1 MNDSK
6 GPAAAQA
13 ANSFQT
19 RHPAHEDLLAA
30 LNTES
35 HFDYCRARIGT
46 SSSSRSTER
55 RQTSAGA
62 VEMTNAT
69 WRKLMH
75 LVHPD
80 RHHASQNEDL
90 ANEMTKWLLE
100 QRPRLKG

>member
-1 MNDSK
+1 
-6 GPAAAQA
+6 
-13 ANSFQT
+13 
-19 RHPAHEDLLAA
+19 
-30 LNTES
+30 
-35 HFDYCRARIGT
+35 
-46 SSSSRSTER
+46 
-55 RQTSAGA
+55 
-62 VEMTNAT
+62 MTNAT